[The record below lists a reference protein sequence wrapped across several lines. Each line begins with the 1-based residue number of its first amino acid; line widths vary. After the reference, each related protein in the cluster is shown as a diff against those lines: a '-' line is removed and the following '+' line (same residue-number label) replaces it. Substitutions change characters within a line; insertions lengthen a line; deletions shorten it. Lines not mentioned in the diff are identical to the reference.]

1 MLRGLSHFWRIN
13 LAVAIAAAINTAVLA
28 GALIVGDSVRGS
40 LRDMTL
46 DRLGAIDLALV
57 AERFFPDDL
66 ADRLAAADGF
76 AATYSAAAPAI
87 LLPGSAVRADT
98 GARASR
104 VNVHGIDER
113 FVAMF
118 AAPSLPAFDLTRRAG
133 QIFPSAIIN
142 ETLRGQIGAEVGD
155 AVLLNFRTRDD
166 VPDDTLLGNKEN
178 TPAFGTIRT
187 TIVAVI
193 PDTGIGRFS
202 LSPHQAFPANAYVA
216 LPELQ
221 RAIEQEGEVNAV
233 LVAAPASAPQALGT
247 GVAAEAPPAQGLLRS
262 VLDLEDLGLLTEW
275 HDGALLIESSEYVL
289 RPETVIAI
297 EAAAG
302 EIGARSVAITTY
314 LANTMAV
321 GDRIL
326 PYSTVTALDGDAE
339 DLAALAA
346 ASAGVSQAPLMLVSG
361 QPAAPPRGDQ
371 ILLNEWAALDLGAAP
386 GDALTM
392 EYYVVGPYE
401 QLVVEAHELTV
412 AGIVAME
419 GLAAD
424 RRLTPA
430 YPGIE
435 DTDDIAAWDPPFP
448 VDLELVRPEDERY
461 WDEHGA
467 TPKAFVGAETAAE
480 LWATRYGSVTSIR
493 LIPAEAAGAS
503 EVGRADAPRA
513 NEAASTPAQQAFL
526 STFSAAL
533 LRRLSLPQFGMR
545 FLAVKAEGL
554 EAATGATDFSGLF
567 IGFSFFIIVSAA
579 LLVGLLFSLGVETRA
594 GEIGLRLA
602 VGYPVRRVRRQMLA
616 EGGVVAAAGAL
627 LGLAAGV
634 GYAALM
640 MLGLRT
646 LWLPAVGTT
655 MLSLHVTP
663 LSLAMGWSIS
673 MAVVLAAIWFTVRR
687 LGKVPATSLLKGSI
701 FRSSAGA
708 RGGRRWRRALAVGS
722 AAFALSMLGWAV
734 ATGTTMDPMVFGT
747 IGFPLLIAGLAGFA
761 DWCRTARGRLG
772 GRGSAVIAMAAR
784 NSAWSPGRS
793 ILSVALVAFATF
805 VIVTVAAN
813 YRDPTIEAQS
823 KSSGTGGF
831 ALMATSEI
839 PIHHD
844 LGSPDGRFE
853 LGFSDEDEALL
864 AGHVAGI
871 YALRS
876 VAGDD
881 ASCLNLYRPQRP
893 RLVGASDELIAR
905 GGFRFA
911 GTLPPAEPLD
921 DATGGEAPGGA
932 TGGNETGGE
941 AAAAGAAAPGA
952 ANLPARQAARG
963 YDPANPW
970 TLLYQDLGPGV
981 VPAIGDANSVQWILH
996 LGLGDDLTI
1005 ENERGESLR
1014 LRIVGTFAES
1024 VLRSELVI
1032 PEDDLLAHF
1041 PGQSGYSTF
1050 LIDVAESGGSIDP
1063 AGEGPSARETGVEA
1077 TRVDAISQAL
1087 ERTLAPYGFDAEPTD
1102 ELLAHFLVVQ
1112 NTYLSTFQ
1120 LLGGLGLLLGTL
1132 GLAVVLVRN
1141 VIERRAELA
1150 TLRAC
1155 GYRRALLSRMV
1166 LAENAFLLLIGTA
1179 IGSLAAL
1186 IAVAPRFA
1194 GGAFSLPWGTLGLIL
1209 LAVLAAGMVS
1219 SIAAVAGALRVPLLP
1234 VLKGD

>member
-1 MLRGLSHFWRIN
+1 
-13 LAVAIAAAINTAVLA
+13 
-28 GALIVGDSVRGS
+28 
-40 LRDMTL
+40 
-46 DRLGAIDLALV
+46 
-57 AERFFPDDL
+57 
-66 ADRLAAADGF
+66 
-76 AATYSAAAPAI
+76 
-87 LLPGSAVRADT
+87 
-98 GARASR
+98 
-104 VNVHGIDER
+104 
-113 FVAMF
+113 
-118 AAPSLPAFDLTRRAG
+118 
-133 QIFPSAIIN
+133 
-142 ETLRGQIGAEVGD
+142 
-155 AVLLNFRTRDD
+155 
-166 VPDDTLLGNKEN
+166 
-178 TPAFGTIRT
+178 
-187 TIVAVI
+187 
-193 PDTGIGRFS
+193 
-202 LSPHQAFPANAYVA
+202 
-216 LPELQ
+216 
-221 RAIEQEGEVNAV
+221 
-233 LVAAPASAPQALGT
+233 
-247 GVAAEAPPAQGLLRS
+247 
-262 VLDLEDLGLLTEW
+262 
-275 HDGALLIESSEYVL
+275 
-289 RPETVIAI
+289 
-297 EAAAG
+297 
-302 EIGARSVAITTY
+302 
-314 LANTMAV
+314 
-321 GDRIL
+321 
-326 PYSTVTALDGDAE
+326 
-339 DLAALAA
+339 
-346 ASAGVSQAPLMLVSG
+346 MLVSG
-361 QPAAPPRGDQ
+361 QPAALPRGDE
-371 ILLNEWAALDLGAAP
+371 ILLNEWAARDLGAAP

-424 RRLTPA
+424 RRLTPD

-435 DTDDIAAWDPPFP
+435 DTDDIADWDPPFP
-448 VDLELVRPEDERY
+448 VELALVRPEDERY

-467 TPKAFVGAETAAE
+467 TPKAFVGAEIAAE

-493 LIPAEAAGAS
+493 LIPGGAAGAS
-503 EVGRADAPRA
+503 EARRADAPGA

-602 VGYPVRRVRRQMLA
+602 VGFPVKRVRRQLLA

-673 MAVVLAAIWFTVRR
+673 MAVVLVAIWFTVRR
-687 LGKVPATSLLKGSI
+687 LGKVPATSLLKGSL
-701 FRSSAGA
+701 FRSSAGV
-708 RGGRRWRRALAVGS
+708 RGARRWRRALALGS
-722 AAFALSMLGWAV
+722 AAFALLMLAWAV
-734 ATGTTMDPMVFGT
+734 ATGATMDPMVFGT
-747 IGFPLLIAGLAGFA
+747 IGFPLLVAGLAGFA
-761 DWCRTARGRLG
+761 DWCRTARGSLG
-772 GRGSAVIAMAAR
+772 GHRSAVIAMAAR

-844 LGSPDGRFE
+844 LDSPDGRFE
-853 LGFSDEDEALL
+853 LGFSEEDEALL
-864 AGHVAGI
+864 AGNIAGI

-911 GTLPPAEPLD
+911 GTLPPAGAL
-921 DATGGEAPGGA
+921 GGA
-932 TGGNETGGE
+932 AGGQ
-941 AAAAGAAAPGA
+941 AAGG
-952 ANLPARQAARG
+952 QG

-996 LGLGDDLTI
+996 LGMGDDLTI
-1005 ENERGESLR
+1005 ENERGEPLR

-1032 PEDDLLAHF
+1032 SEESLLAHF

-1050 LIDVAESGGSIDP
+1050 LIDVAE
-1063 AGEGPSARETGVEA
+1063 AGESI
-1077 TRVDAISQAL
+1077 DAISEAL

-1102 ELLAHFLVVQ
+1102 ELLARFLVVQ

-1132 GLAVVLVRN
+1132 GLGVVLVRN

-1194 GGAFSLPWGTLGLIL
+1194 GGAYSLPWGTLGLIL
-1209 LAVLAAGMVS
+1209 LAVLAAGMLS